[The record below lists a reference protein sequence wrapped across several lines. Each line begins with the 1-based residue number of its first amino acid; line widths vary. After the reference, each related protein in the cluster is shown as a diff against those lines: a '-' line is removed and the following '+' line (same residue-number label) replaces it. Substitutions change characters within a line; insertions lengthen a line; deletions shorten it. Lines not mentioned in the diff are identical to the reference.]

1 MKRTLIEKIPIALPE
16 HILRFTEGA
25 RIYDSSC
32 SPEARVYLID
42 KDGGYF
48 LKSSDAGTLKKEAE
62 LSRFFCQKGIGPHVE
77 AYLSGEKDWLL
88 TRRVPGE
95 DCTDAMYLN
104 EPKRLCD
111 TLAEILVNLHATS
124 AEGCPVPNR
133 TAEYLAYAETQ
144 YRAGEFDPSYL
155 PARMQGMTADDA
167 WKMVAQGKS
176 LLRADT
182 LLHGDYCLPN
192 VMLDNWKFSGFIDVC
207 HGGVGDR
214 HIDIYWAVWSLAFNI
229 KSEPLTERFLDAY
242 GREKINMD
250 ALDVIAAAETFG

>member
-1 MKRTLIEKIPIALPE
+1 MKRVLIQPDFMEFPAEFHSL
-16 HILRFTEGA
+16 LSGA
-25 RIYDSSC
+25 KVYDSSC
-32 SPEARVYLID
+32 SSRARVVFID

-155 PARMQGMTADDA
+155 PAHMQGMTADDA

-214 HIDIYWAVWSLAFNI
+214 HIDIYWALWSLAFNI
-229 KSEPLTERFLDAY
+229 KSEKLSDRFLDAY